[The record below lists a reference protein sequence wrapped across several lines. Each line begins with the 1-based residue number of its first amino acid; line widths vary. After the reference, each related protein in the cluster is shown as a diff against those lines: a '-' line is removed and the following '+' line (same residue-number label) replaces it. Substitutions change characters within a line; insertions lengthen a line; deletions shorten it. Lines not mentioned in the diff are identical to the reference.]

1 MPDVGAQAL
10 AGRALP
16 GNARARRAAPDVRV
30 VVQRG
35 GRQHD
40 LLRHARRPHRAVV
53 GRPGTAGLP
62 VLFKLPRTVTHDRRL
77 RDCSHEV
84 ARFVRRLEPL
94 GERATTLSVQLPQ
107 SFGPTDLGALAA
119 FLRHLPGSHRYAVE
133 VRHPRFFDGSPAAR
147 ALERMLHEHG
157 AEWISFDTTVLFS
170 APPRS
175 EAERDGWA
183 KKPRLPRRM
192 TAIGDHPMVR
202 YIGRDDVASTVDG
215 WQPWLP
221 VIAQWLKE
229 GRTPTVFVHTPDN
242 SDAPLLARR
251 LHDQVRAL
259 VPALSPL
266 PEPVRDEPTT
276 LF

>member
-1 MPDVGAQAL
+1 MWAHKPWQ
-10 AGRALP
+10 GRHFPATL
-16 GNARARRAAPDVRV
+16 
-30 VVQRG
+30 
-35 GRQHD
+35 GRDEQ
-40 LLRHARRPHRAVV
+40 
-53 GRPGTAGLP
+53 LP
-62 VLFKLPRTVTHDRRL
+62 VYASWCNAVEGNTTFYGMPAERTVRSWADQAPSDFRFLFKLPRTVTHDRRL
-77 RDCSHEV
+77 RDCSDEV
-84 ARFVRRLEPL
+84 ARLVRLLEPL
-94 GERATTLSVQLPQ
+94 GDRATTLSVQLPQ
-107 SFGPTDLGALAA
+107 SFGPSDLGALAA
-119 FLRHLPGSHRYAVE
+119 FLRGSPSAHRYAVE
-133 VRHPRFFDGSPAAR
+133 VRHPRFFDDSPAAH
-147 ALERMLHEHG
+147 ALERMLLEHG

-183 KKPRLPRRM
+183 KKPRLPRRT
-192 TAIGDHPMVR
+192 TAIGDHPVVR

-259 VPALSPL
+259 VPGLTPL
-266 PEPVRDEPTT
+266 PVPAREEPTT